1 MSEPFS
7 IEDRQPIWIALS
19 EFYLDTEL
27 QDSDFRHIAL
37 TILESPYTL
46 DEVKKINK
54 YEVFPILQVNL
65 LSTAGEWA
73 GFDKEWLLNKIMTR
87 LKSKTKFSDIGV
99 EVSYQMFK
107 WMSKRYW
114 SKLEKMYN
122 DIKVNPDTFI
132 LTCRAAYF
140 NNVLP
145 FQFEKLEN
153 PTYKKLDEIAINY
166 RDTNRLQDFYQHLQ
180 EGQYYINIW
189 TAYFLIEKFS
199 LDKKAKLIGLND
211 NETIFDFCY
220 NLIER
225 NFQGFPDKEQINIAI
240 SPYPAD
246 GILSALLLNFIISN
260 SIGLQF
266 RAGHY

>member
-1 MSEPFS
+1 MNESFN
-7 IEDRQPIWIALS
+7 IEDRKPIWIALS

-54 YEVFPILQVNL
+54 YEVFPILHVNL
-65 LSTAGEWA
+65 LSMAGEWA
-73 GFDKEWLLNKIMTR
+73 GFDKEWLLNKIITR
-87 LKSKTKFSDIGV
+87 LKTKTKFSDIRV

-114 SKLEKMYN
+114 DKLEKMYN
-122 DIKVNPDTFI
+122 NIKANPDTFI
-132 LTCRAAYF
+132 LTCRVAYI

-145 FQFEKLEN
+145 FQFDKSEN
-153 PTYKKLDEIAINY
+153 PTYKKLQQIAIKY
-166 RDTNRLQDFYQHLQ
+166 RNTNRLQDFYQHLQ

-189 TAYFLIEKFS
+189 TAYFLVEIFS

-211 NETIFDFCY
+211 NETIFEFCY

-225 NFQGFPDKEQINIAI
+225 SFQDFPDKEQIKNCSYWLEGKRHIK
-240 SPYPAD
+240 
-246 GILSALLLNFIISN
+246 
-260 SIGLQF
+260 
-266 RAGHY
+266 